1 MTDKYLKRVL
11 TVIALALWILV
22 LTSVSRELSQTDAQS
37 KVQRRC
43 VWTYVSDEG
52 APNIGKDGKV
62 DLERAQNWKKLS
74 EDGWELK
81 AFDNNKYIFEKCEP

>member
-1 MTDKYLKRVL
+1 MSATRGRP
-11 TVIALALWILV
+11 I
-22 LTSVSRELSQTDAQS
+22 S
-37 KVQRRC
+37 
-43 VWTYVSDEG
+43 
-52 APNIGKDGKV
+52 GKDGKV